1 MFSADATC
9 KRAFTGDH
17 SDSPRAQHLPA
28 MLRVSAIDGSV
39 GWITKF
45 FIVRGDSIYLAS
57 KTKSKKQQILLS
69 LLSAGPS

>member
-1 MFSADATC
+1 MQSKHGGFC
-9 KRAFTGDH
+9 FH
-17 SDSPRAQHLPA
+17 EFSDSPRVQHLPA
-28 MLRVSAIDGSV
+28 MLRISAIDDSV